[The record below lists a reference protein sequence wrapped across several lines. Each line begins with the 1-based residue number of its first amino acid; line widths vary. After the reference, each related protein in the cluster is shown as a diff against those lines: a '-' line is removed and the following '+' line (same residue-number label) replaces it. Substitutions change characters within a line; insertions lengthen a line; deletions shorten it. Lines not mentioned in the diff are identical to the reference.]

1 MTTATVILRR
11 RVMRDLTIA
20 CLMNATDAADRVYP
34 TPIVPWRRERPLPAI
49 GVYTLGERAVPLGLG
64 NMGPI
69 QLRQSLTITIE
80 ALVEQLTDNTQTPDD
95 RLRIDTATPLDTLCA
110 QISCALL
117 PNPTWLDPIEGLERW
132 ETRIE
137 LGRVDETE
145 RRTAAATIT
154 ATVNYTC
161 IAEPVIADYLGTV
174 WLDVDVIDPAAD
186 PNTTGHPTTPPDGY
200 PGGYPGPDGRIEV
213 QFPVTLPPPTSRAP
227 H

>member
-1 MTTATVILRR
+1 VSTVILRR

-20 CLMNATDAADRVYP
+20 CLMNQTDAADRVYP
-34 TPIVPWRRERPLPAI
+34 TPVVPWRRERPLPAI
-49 GVYTLGERAVPLGLG
+49 GVYTLAERAAPLGLG

-69 QLRQSLTITIE
+69 QLRQSLDIAIE
-80 ALVEQLTDNTQTPDD
+80 AVVEHLTDDTQTPED
-95 RLRIDTATPLDTLCA
+95 RLRIDTATPLDQLCA

-117 PNPTWLDPIEGLERW
+117 PNPTWLAPIEGLEKW
-132 ETRIE
+132 ATRIE

-145 RRTAAATIT
+145 RPTAAATIT

-161 IAEPVIADYLGTV
+161 IAEPVITDLFGTM

-200 PGGYPGPDGRIEV
+200 PGGYPGPDGRVEV
-213 QFPVTLPPPTSRAP
+213 RAVVVMPPVVQPITK